1 MFFQES
7 TDEFGFKNLKYIPN
21 VDGKILILDK
31 EINANVN
38 DYDHNQ
44 LIYFYDQDENVIKRV
59 DLVTR
64 SFILEPGYSAF
75 IGRDNLKFQYI
86 HNASSDRRIDPSVSN
101 IIDVYLLERTYD
113 LNYRNWLVD
122 YLPLEPEL
130 PTSEAMRIKFGS
142 NLSEIKAI
150 SDEIVYHPVRYFP
163 LFGSKAPAEFQ
174 ATFKVVKNP
183 SITINDNNLKVRII
197 NSINEFFD
205 ISNWDFGDRFYAS
218 ELITY
223 VTTQNAPDISNM
235 VLVPK
240 QQSQAFGSLIEIQA
254 RPDEI
259 LVSAATVD
267 NIEILNNIT
276 AGELNLLTSQVVSK
290 TSE

>member
-1 MFFQES
+1 LFFQED

-38 DYDHNQ
+38 EYDHNQ

-64 SFILEPGYSAF
+64 SFILDPSYSAF

-113 LNYRNWLVD
+113 LNYRNWLVG
-122 YLPLEPEL
+122 YLSTEPEL
-130 PTSEAMRIKFGS
+130 PTSEAMRIKFGT
-142 NLSEIKAI
+142 NLTEIKAI

-163 LFGSKAPAEFQ
+163 LFGSKAAPEFQ

-205 ISNWDFGDRFYAS
+205 IANWDFGDRFYAS